1 MKSGSCPADDRRV
14 QACQIMQSP
23 ASSSP
28 IVADIG
34 APAKSSELA
43 MTPVS
48 AGGNGGSPLLFSP
61 SPSSIAVVTQP
72 LLPFLHAAL
81 CPRISLHSQSPDLS
95 GALDRFVSQAQ
106 EGGGGIGSVGEGGKA
121 PSMSL
126 SPRLN
131 MSQQDLQKMYEKQ
144 QMGPRQEDARFNLCP
159 PPA

>member
-1 MKSGSCPADDRRV
+1 
-14 QACQIMQSP
+14 MQSP

-72 LLPFLHAAL
+72 PLPSLHAAL
-81 CPRISLHSQSPDLS
+81 CPQIPPRSQSPDLS
-95 GALDRFVSQAQ
+95 GAVDRFVSQARQ
-106 EGGGGIGSVGEGGKA
+106 GEGGIGSIGEGGRGS
-121 PSMSL
+121 SMSL
-126 SPRLN
+126 SPRLK
-131 MSQQDLQKMYEKQ
+131 MSQQDLQKMYAHQ
-144 QMGPRQEDARFNLCP
+144 QMKNRQEDTRFPLSPAP
-159 PPA
+159 P